1 MNAALDTDKRVINVR
16 FDGVDDIM
24 SYTTKFRQDDCPEL
38 LKQEALRFGE
48 VFHERND
55 WNGRQTASDI
65 EAALLEPTPETAEN
79 MKTGD
84 ALFDSDDWATEKP
97 RRKLKRR
104 LEDGD
109 EIDID
114 RWREREPDMWEES
127 KKVKGLRYGVRI
139 GVNVSAS
146 AGVDK
151 KGFKWRASTVMAM
164 LRIVEELNIPCEVMG
179 YEYADGIGRVRTD
192 GGYNN
197 YAIHLEFPVKRSE
210 HLLDVDL
217 LSYVLGDRSFFR
229 VGILG
234 AEVMAMKEAFGV
246 NIDIEGSLGS
256 PRSKSDPG
264 LNEFILQHGCTN
276 ETVAKKELKR
286 FKEWLI
292 QIRKN
297 AQYMVD
303 AHGNLMEESGSFQ

>member
-1 MNAALDTDKRVINVR
+1 MNTELDTDKKVINIR
-16 FDGVDDIM
+16 FDGVDDLM
-24 SYTTKFRQDDCPEL
+24 SYTTKFRQDDCPKL
-38 LKQEALRFGE
+38 LKQEAHRFSG

-55 WNGRQTASDI
+55 WNGRQNVSDI

-79 MKTGD
+79 MKTGE
-84 ALFDSDDWATEKP
+84 ALFDREDWATEKP

-114 RWREREPDMWEES
+114 RWREREPDMWEET

-139 GVNVSAS
+139 GVNVSTS

-151 KGFKWRASTVMAM
+151 KGFKWRASAVMAM

-179 YEYADGIGRVRTD
+179 YEYADDIGRVCVD
-192 GGYNN
+192 GTHNT

-234 AEVMAMKEAFGV
+234 AEIMAIKETFGE
-246 NIDIEGSLGS
+246 NIDIDYCLGS
-256 PRSKSDPG
+256 PRSKSSPEQ
-264 LNEFILQHGCTN
+264 NEFILHHGCTN
-276 ETVAKKELKR
+276 ETVAKKELDR
-286 FKEWLI
+286 FKKWLV

-303 AHGNLMEESGSFQ
+303 AYGNHVS